1 MLRVFSDFMK
11 YHNVGTQAANMG
23 IELSQHSY
31 TLDTIY
37 TQHGPV
43 IPMGNDSLLQMMD
56 RSVSLVAKC

>member
-1 MLRVFSDFMK
+1 MK

-43 IPMGNDSLLQMMD
+43 IPMGNDSLLQVMD